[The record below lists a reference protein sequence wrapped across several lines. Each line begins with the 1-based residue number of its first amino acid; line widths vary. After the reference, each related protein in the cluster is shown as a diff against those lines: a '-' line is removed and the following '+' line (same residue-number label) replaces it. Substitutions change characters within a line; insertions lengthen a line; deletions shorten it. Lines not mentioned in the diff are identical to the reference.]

1 MSEEA
6 SARMTRSTRGLVEA
20 YTLLLLLAWNDVV
33 TNGGKQ
39 SVPQI
44 EQSVKVRAADW
55 VKEIFD
61 NYRYIPIKDAT
72 PEILLTL
79 VDKDTGVQMVRKAKE
94 AVTLIINVL
103 NPAWKDPVAF
113 ASGNQHGD
121 ALAVCKEAAW
131 NRNEEDKKKQATKRN
146 VEYIIRKFDP
156 NWQLKEWL
164 AFRYVGLP
172 SGRYIK
178 LTHHISHVTDRSPVF
193 HVGPDAFKS

>member
-1 MSEEA
+1 MATLYSHRMSEEA
-6 SARMTRSTRGLVEA
+6 SARMVRSTRGLVEA

-44 EQSVKVRAADW
+44 EQSLKVRAADW
-55 VKEIFD
+55 VKEIYD

-72 PEILLTL
+72 PEVLTTL
-79 VDKDTGVQMVRKAKE
+79 VDKDTGVQMLRKAKE

-113 ASGNQHGD
+113 ASGTQLGD

-131 NRNEEDKKKQATKRN
+131 KRNEEDKKKQAAKRN

-172 SGRYIK
+172 SGR
-178 LTHHISHVTDRSPVF
+178 
-193 HVGPDAFKS
+193 

>member
-6 SARMTRSTRGLVEA
+6 TARMTRSTRGLVEA

-39 SVPQI
+39 SVSQI
-44 EQSVKVRAADW
+44 EQSVKVRSADW

-61 NYRYIPIKDAT
+61 NYKYIPIKDAT
-72 PEILLTL
+72 PEILLAL
-79 VDKDTGVQMVRKAKE
+79 VDKDTGVQMLRKAKE
-94 AVTLIINVL
+94 AVALIINVL
-103 NPAWKDPVAF
+103 NPAWKDPSAF
-113 ASGNQHGD
+113 ASGTQLGD
-121 ALAVCKEAAW
+121 ALTVCKEAAW

-178 LTHHISHVTDRSPVF
+178 WNRHISPVTDRISCI
-193 HVGPDAFKS
+193 